1 MKHLHRLLPVLLVF
15 LLSCN
20 SLPKAIQPSLNRSAI
35 ENPIEKGGTVV
46 EVDLQRKPEG
56 MIILLSD
63 ITLNRAH
70 DIRQQLIDRDAS
82 QVMVVAHRGDWRY
95 AMENSLPAIE
105 NAIKMG
111 VDIVEIDVQRTKD
124 GHIILM
130 HDQTLDRT
138 TTGKGRVDEWTL
150 DSIKTLNLRNGC
162 AIRTKEIVPTLEE
175 ALLLG
180 KDKILFNLDKA
191 DRYFDQIYGI
201 LERTGTTHQ
210 VIMKGTKSPDK
221 VRKEFGAFLDN
232 VIYMPIVNLDKKD
245 SKENIIEFMNDL
257 NPVAFE
263 LLYRLDSNPLPKE
276 IVKVINGKSLI
287 WYNTLWDTMAG
298 GHDDDMALEDPDKA
312 YGYLIDTLNC
322 RIIQT
327 DRPGYLLEYLRA
339 RGLHK

>member
-1 MKHLHRLLPVLLVF
+1 
-15 LLSCN
+15 
-20 SLPKAIQPSLNRSAI
+20 
-35 ENPIEKGGTVV
+35 
-46 EVDLQRKPEG
+46 
-56 MIILLSD
+56 
-63 ITLNRAH
+63 
-70 DIRQQLIDRDAS
+70 
-82 QVMVVAHRGDWRY
+82 
-95 AMENSLPAIE
+95 MENSLPAIE

-111 VDIVEIDVQRTKD
+111 VDIVEIDVQRTAD
-124 GHIILM
+124 GEIILM

-150 DSIKTLNLRNGC
+150 DSIKTLKLRNGC

-191 DRYFDQIYGI
+191 DRYFDQVYEI
-201 LERTGTTHQ
+201 LERTGTTEQ
-210 VIMKGTKSPDK
+210 VIMKGGKNPDQ
-221 VRKEFGAFLDN
+221 VRKEFGAYLDN

-245 SKENIIEFMNDL
+245 AKENIIEFMNDL

-276 IVKVINGKSLI
+276 IVEVVKGKSLI

-327 DRPGYLLEYLRA
+327 DRPGYLLDYLRS